1 MGLCKEGN
9 RHAPAYGVM
18 PMREDAR
25 PAESTLGAG
34 PDRAALTGFGA
45 LVVLGGINF
54 PAVKAT
60 VEELAPMWSA
70 GLRFAAAG
78 LILLAVVLVR
88 RQPLPLGRAL
98 AGTLTFGVLSFAGA
112 YAFAYWG
119 IQRVPAGVASVLLAS
134 VPLVTFVA
142 AVVHRLEPFRWPTL
156 VGAVLAIGGI
166 AVMVGGPGAGS
177 LPLLPLLAI
186 LAAAI
191 CIAEAAIVA
200 KRFPPVPPLV
210 MNAVGMT
217 MGAAILLAFSFLGGE
232 AHEVP
237 REAPTWL
244 GLVYLVLLG
253 SIALFGTYLFVLRRW
268 TASGTSYMFVLF
280 PVVAVAFGVL
290 FQGERITGGFAVGAV
305 LVLAGV
311 YVGALLQVGKREEKV
326 SEAPPA
332 EQERPELA
340 AVPAD
345 CVRCP

>member
-1 MGLCKEGN
+1 MGN
-9 RHAPAYGVM
+9 
-18 PMREDAR
+18 DAKAVGS
-25 PAESTLGAG
+25 AEQLG
-34 PDRAALTGFGA
+34 PDRAALTGFGV
-45 LVVLGGINF
+45 LVLVGGINF

-78 LILLAVVLVR
+78 LILLAIVLIR
-88 RQPLPLGRAL
+88 RHPLPHGRAL
-98 AGTLTFGVLSFAGA
+98 VGTLAFGVLSFAGA

-119 IQRVPAGVASVLLAS
+119 IQRVPAGVASVLFAS

-142 AVVHRLEPFRWPTL
+142 AVAHRLEPFRWLTL
-156 VGAVLAIGGI
+156 AGAALAIGGI
-166 AVMVGGPGAGS
+166 AVMVGGPGTGS

-186 LAAAI
+186 LAAAV

-200 KRFPPVPPLV
+200 KRFPPVPPLM

-217 MGAAILLAFSFLGGE
+217 VGAAILFGLSFAGGE
-232 AHEVP
+232 AHQVP
-237 REAPTWL
+237 REGATWL
-244 GLVYLVLLG
+244 GLAYLVLLG
-253 SIALFGTYLFVLRRW
+253 SIALFATYLFVLRRW

-280 PVVAVAFGVL
+280 PMVAVAFGVL
-290 FQGERITGGFAVGAV
+290 FQGERITGGLLIGGA

-311 YVGALLQVGKREEKV
+311 YVGALLRIEREERK
-326 SEAPPA
+326 APEPA
-332 EQERPELA
+332 DEDRPELA